1 MREHLSATSATLVAR
16 SDPSPRKRRG
26 RRMACILAAA
36 GAALLAACGSA
47 GTGPAPAPATAG
59 FPVTVKG
66 GDGATITLAKRPSH
80 IVSLSPTAT
89 EMLFAIGAGPQV
101 VAVDDQSNYPAS
113 APTTRLSGFQPNVE
127 AITTYSP
134 DLVVAA
140 EDLGGLVHGL
150 GAANIPVLIEPAAK
164 DLNDSYAQT
173 EQLGVATGHTTTAG
187 TVVHK
192 MRSDIATIV
201 ASVHKPPRKLTV
213 YHELDDTHY
222 SATSHTFI
230 GQAYTLLGLSNIA
243 DGASSSVPDYPQLSS
258 EYIVSANP
266 DLIVLAD
273 TKCCHQDGRTV
284 AARPG
289 WSTITAVRR
298 AEVVGADDDMLRAG
312 DRASSTSFA
321 LSPSTWS
328 NSSARHPHPLQAGER
343 GSSIDS
349 RLERAPWS
357 SAADLGLDRD
367 RPCVSGGSALHRR
380 SGRTGSHLTR

>member
-16 SDPSPRKRRG
+16 TDSSPRKRRG
-26 RRMACILAAA
+26 RGMACILAAA

-47 GTGPAPAPATAG
+47 GTGPGPAPAAAG

-66 GDGATITLAKRPSH
+66 GDGATITLAKRPGH

-113 APTTRLSGFQPNVE
+113 APTTKLSGFQPNVE

-140 EDLGGLVHGL
+140 EDPGGLVHGL
-150 GAANIPVLIEPAAK
+150 AAANIPVLIEPAAK
-164 DLNDSYAQT
+164 DLDDSYAQI
-173 EQLGVATGHTTTAG
+173 EQLGVATGRTTTANS
-187 TVVHK
+187 VVHK

-201 ASVHKPPRKLTV
+201 ASVHKPSRKLTV

-243 DGASSSVPDYPQLSS
+243 DRASSSVPDYPQLSS

-298 AEVVGADDDMLRAG
+298 GEVVGADDDI
-312 DRASSTSFA
+312 ASRWGPRIVDFIRLVA
-321 LSPSTWS
+321 Q
-328 NSSARHPHPLQAGER
+328 HVVE
-343 GSSIDS
+343 
-349 RLERAPWS
+349 LERQASAP
-357 SAADLGLDRD
+357 A
-367 RPCVSGGSALHRR
+367 PSG
-380 SGRTGSHLTR
+380 